1 MVYNQADKCMGGHA
15 KAYPPF
21 LYRTT
26 MINTAIIVLIIKYM
40 VAISI
45 FIGIV
50 CAPAWIA
57 RQTDKGKQDMCLVRL
72 GSWLFGWS
80 IVGWFYAL
88 VVGTKK

>member
-1 MVYNQADKCMGGHA
+1 
-15 KAYPPF
+15 
-21 LYRTT
+21 
-26 MINTAIIVLIIKYM
+26 MIDIPTIILIVKYI
-40 VAISI
+40 VATSI

-57 RQTDKGKQDMCLVRL
+57 RQTDKNKQKMYLVRL

-88 VVGTKK
+88 IIGTRK